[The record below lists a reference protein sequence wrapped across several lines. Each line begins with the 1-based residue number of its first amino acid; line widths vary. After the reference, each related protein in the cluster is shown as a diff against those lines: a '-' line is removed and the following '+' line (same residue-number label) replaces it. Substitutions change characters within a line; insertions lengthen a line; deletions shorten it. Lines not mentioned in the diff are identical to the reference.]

1 MDKQCIQANC
11 SEPFC
16 GNLYG
21 GSPYCK
27 AHYRERFLNDLTLG
41 YKQWDQNSGPSASFK
56 RLLGRFYDEYGT
68 HTGESYLS
76 SARIRDRGFE
86 FMKTAEGLTFSITR
100 HLGAWAVDKT
110 MKRTVEQ
117 WKFDFQKGL
126 FSKSGNRVW
135 NPDDPE

>member
-1 MDKQCIQANC
+1 
-11 SEPFC
+11 
-16 GNLYG
+16 
-21 GSPYCK
+21 
-27 AHYRERFLNDLTLG
+27 
-41 YKQWDQNSGPSASFK
+41 
-56 RLLGRFYDEYGT
+56 
-68 HTGESYLS
+68 
-76 SARIRDRGFE
+76 
-86 FMKTAEGLTFSITR
+86 MKTAEGLTFSITR